1 MVKLVIL
8 DREGV
13 INRAVEGYVLGPE
26 QFVPLPGSLEA
37 IARLHHAG
45 YRVAVA
51 TNQAPLSRGLFD
63 MAMLNAIH
71 QRMCRLAEAAGGRID
86 AIAICPHS
94 PEQDCNCRKPR
105 PGMLLELIDRFGA
118 LAAQTIM
125 IGDTP
130 ADVLAGLAAGCS
142 TWLVRSGHG
151 QATIDSG
158 QLPSQVAVGKD
169 LADAVQQLLTE
180 HAARPPEGGLAPP
193 RGDSAQREGGSEHAA
208 RPPEGGLAPLP
219 ASPADRTSP

>member
-1 MVKLVIL
+1 MKLVIL

-13 INRAVEGYVLGPE
+13 VNRTVDGYVLAPA
-26 QFVPLPGSLEA
+26 QFEPLPGSLEA

-63 MAMLNAIH
+63 MAMLNTIH

-86 AIAICPHS
+86 AIAVCPHS
-94 PEQDCNCRKPR
+94 PEQDCHCRKPR

-118 LAAQTIM
+118 VPGQTTM

-158 QLPSQVAVGKD
+158 LLPPQVAVRDD
-169 LADAVQQLLTE
+169 LADVVQSLL
-180 HAARPPEGGLAPP
+180 AA
-193 RGDSAQREGGSEHAA
+193 DGGSTDAA
-208 RPPEGGLAPLP
+208 T
-219 ASPADRTSP
+219 ADRTTP